1 MSAVLK
7 IERQQTALSL
17 VRIGLRLSY
26 IAAITGL
33 NDRFLRKVW
42 KEVHGRSPASGT
54 SYTSTDT
61 GLKTY
66 SMSRQSAAFAQVY
79 MATAATEHAKVSMH
93 APTFLSAWMTYTE
106 LGINADLTPDLAWQ
120 VIRNITGKNTQLKT
134 CGQCESSYISYEKLN
149 GKDCKCPFCYDADK
163 RARAASLAP
172 KKTKTTD
179 RAARPAAAL
188 APLAQR

>member
-33 NDRFLRKVW
+33 NDRFLRKLW

-66 SMSRQSAAFAQVY
+66 AMSRQSAAFAQVY
-79 MATAATEHAKVSMH
+79 MATAASEHAKVSMH
-93 APTFLSAWMTYTE
+93 APTFLGAWMTYTD
-106 LGINADLTPDLAWQ
+106 LNINADLTPDLAWQ
-120 VIRNITGKNTQLKT
+120 VYGTLPAKT
-134 CGQCESSYISYEKLN
+134 
-149 GKDCKCPFCYDADK
+149 P
-163 RARAASLAP
+163 
-172 KKTKTTD
+172 T
-179 RAARPAAAL
+179 
-188 APLAQR
+188 